1 MNRIELMLEAIRQVI
16 TVMEIDT
23 PNSDV
28 LDLCYKSLSEG
39 EAELQRRQDAINAVE
54 FWISCDTDKRDAY
67 CALLTLLKD
76 EIK

>member
-1 MNRIELMLEAIRQVI
+1 MNTIELMLEALRLLLPTLEGDEYQ
-16 TVMEIDT
+16 TVKEAIAA
-23 PNSDV
+23 
-28 LDLCYKSLSEG
+28 G

-67 CALLTLLKD
+67 CALLTLLKE

>member
-1 MNRIELMLEAIRQVI
+1 MNALQQAMEAIRQAI

-28 LDLCYKSLSEG
+28 LDLCYKSLSDG
-39 EAELQRRQDAINAVE
+39 EAELKRRQDAINAVE

-67 CALLTLLKD
+67 CALLTLLKE